1 MKKRYSPFYFIGQ
14 AFKSLWRN
22 GVMSFASIAVLMS
35 CLVVMGG
42 FALLVFNIDRN
53 LEEINTMNQ
62 IVVFCYPEATEE
74 EIVAVEEQIKAL
86 NNVES
91 VERVTKA
98 EALQQMKDRSG
109 EYENLYDDI
118 TEENNPLS
126 DSFNITYV
134 TEEGVA
140 TLQYELSNQ
149 IEGVRKVNARLDLAK
164 TVEKFK
170 SGVQLIFIWFLAILF
185 VVTIFI
191 IINTIKLAL
200 HSRRHEISVMRYVG
214 ATNWFI
220 TLPFIFEGAI
230 IGIFAGG
237 VAYLIEAY
245 AYNYIEKMVVA
256 DLNMITFIPMAEIRM
271 ILFAGFM
278 IVGIGTG
285 IIGSLISIG
294 KYLKS

>member
-1 MKKRYSPFYFIGQ
+1 MKKRYRLSYFIGQ

-42 FALLVFNIDRN
+42 FALLVLNIDRN
-53 LEEINTMNQ
+53 LEDINMMNQ
-62 IVVFCYPEATEE
+62 IVVFCYPDATEE
-74 EIVAVEEQIKAL
+74 QIVTIEEQIKSL
-86 NNVES
+86 NNVQS

-98 EALQQMKDRSG
+98 QALQSMKDKST
-109 EYENLYDDI
+109 EYENLYSDI
-118 TEENNPLS
+118 TDENNPLS
-126 DSFNITYV
+126 DSFNVTYI
-134 TEEGVA
+134 TEEDVP
-140 TLQYELSNQ
+140 TLQYELNNQ

-214 ATNWFI
+214 ATGWFI
-220 TLPFIFEGAI
+220 TLPFIFEGVI

-237 VAYLIEAY
+237 IAYLIESY
-245 AYNYIEKMVVA
+245 AYGYIEKMVMT
-256 DLNMITFIPMAEIRM
+256 DLDMLTLVPMGDIRW
-271 ILFAGFM
+271 ILLGGFM
-278 IVGIGTG
+278 AVGIFTGIVG
-285 IIGSLISIG
+285 SCISIG